1 MGSRYSRRDE
11 GDAIPGP
18 DPGSFHGTCQVVHK
32 DDFDPMA
39 IDLQESEQFQGAD
52 FGFQIDLA
60 RVLPRPF
67 PEEVRQPHECVD
79 FRGLLH
85 GHAPPQIRPDSRGL
99 TVLETLWQALGLI
112 AHLDAQVL
120 AIVWLSLRVSLSAVL
135 IGSIISLPLG
145 AWLAIAAF
153 PGRDAIVV
161 FLNGLMG
168 VPSVVIGVLFYLLL
182 SRSGPLGSLGLLYT
196 PTAMTLAQVFLVI
209 PLMVALTRQ
218 IVEDA
223 WNGYSLELRSFG
235 YSPWLC
241 IRTLLVDCRFSLVV
255 AVIAGLGRAI
265 SEVGAVMIVGG
276 NILGF
281 TRVMTT
287 AIALETAK
295 GDLPLSIALGAILL
309 SIVIP
314 LNAVAYGIRRWAMN
328 RFG

>member
-1 MGSRYSRRDE
+1 MRSRHARGDE
-11 GDAIPGP
+11 RYPLARLDPGP
-18 DPGSFHGTCQVVHK
+18 FDGACPVVHE
-32 DDFDPMA
+32 DDL
-39 IDLQESEQFQGAD
+39 DLVAVDCQELEQFDRAD
-52 FGFQIDLA
+52 LCFKVDPVGI
-60 RVLPRPF
+60 LPAPF
-67 PEEVRQPHECVD
+67 PEEIRQPHERMD
-79 FRGLLH
+79 FRGFLH
-85 GHAPPQIRPDSRGL
+85 GHSLFAAESGEAL
-99 TVLETLWQALGLI
+99 TVLDTVWQALGLI

-120 AIVWLSLRVSLSAVL
+120 AIVWLSLRVSLCAVL
-135 IGSIISLPLG
+135 IGSLISLPLG

-168 VPSVVIGVLFYLLL
+168 IPSVVVGVVFYLLL
-182 SRSGPLGSLGLLYT
+182 SHSGPLGSLGILYS

-209 PLMVALTRQ
+209 PLMTALARQ

-223 WNGYSLELRSFG
+223 WSGYSLELRSFA

-241 IRTLLVDCRFSLVV
+241 VKTLLFDCRFSLVV

-295 GDLPLSIALGAILL
+295 GDLPLSIALGTVLMM
-309 SIVIP
+309 IVIP